1 MALFNRMNI
10 STRMLII
17 MLLSAIGFIAL
28 STMALVEIKTTMMED
43 RKTKI
48 RNLVEYAHTQLGFYD
63 TQVKAGKLTL
73 EQAQSLAKDALRA
86 ARYDGKE
93 YFWIND
99 FHPKTL
105 MHPIKPELEGKDQT
119 GNKDVNGKALYV
131 EFVNVVRAQ
140 GAGFVDY
147 YWSKPGSDAPV
158 PKLSYVKGFEPWGW
172 IIGTGIYIDDVDAA
186 FKKDAL
192 LLGSLSAVVLF
203 VLILLGYLV
212 RTSIVRQ
219 LGGEP
224 NEAAAIMHQVAAG
237 DLTASVSNA
246 PSDSLLGALD
256 NMVRTLRGLIGEI
269 NSGANQLVDNAEQI
283 KHASEEV
290 AIAAERQAD
299 ATSAMAAAIE
309 ELTVSSN
316 HISDSARETEHDS
329 HEAMSLAAQGSERVE
344 EATLAIK
351 NIAST
356 ATEVSARIH
365 ALEERATQVSSIA
378 NVIKDIAGQTNLL
391 ALNAAI
397 EAARAGEQGRGF
409 AVVADE
415 VRKLAERTSLA
426 TTEIEQMISGIQGE
440 TVDAVSAMNT
450 ALPEVERGVELAA
463 YASDS
468 LRSIEAGAHRTL
480 DRVGEVASATREQ
493 SAASTSIAQRVEDI
507 AQMVD
512 QTTATIRGT
521 ADSAGHLECI
531 ALNLKQQI
539 SRFKI

>member
-63 TQVKAGKLTL
+63 TQVKTGKLTL

-521 ADSAGHLECI
+521 ADSAGHLEGI

>member
-1 MALFNRMNI
+1 MALFNRMKI

-28 STMALVEIKTTMMED
+28 STMALVEIKTSMMED

-63 TQVKAGKLTL
+63 TQVKTGKLTL

-521 ADSAGHLECI
+521 ADSAGHLEGI

>member
-63 TQVKAGKLTL
+63 TQVKTGKLTL

-99 FHPKTL
+99 FHPTTL

>member
-1 MALFNRMNI
+1 MALFNRMKI

-99 FHPKTL
+99 FHPTTL

-521 ADSAGHLECI
+521 ADSAGHLEGI

>member
-63 TQVKAGKLTL
+63 TQVKTGKLTL

-99 FHPKTL
+99 FHPTTL

-521 ADSAGHLECI
+521 ADSAGHLEGI

>member
-1 MALFNRMNI
+1 MALFNRMKI

-28 STMALVEIKTTMMED
+28 STMALVEIKTSMMED

-521 ADSAGHLECI
+521 ADSAGHLEGI

>member
-1 MALFNRMNI
+1 MALFNRMKI

-28 STMALVEIKTTMMED
+28 STMALVEIKTSMMED

-131 EFVNVVRAQ
+131 EVVNVVRAQ

-192 LLGSLSAVVLF
+192 LLGSLSAVVLI

>member
-1 MALFNRMNI
+1 MALFNRMKI

-28 STMALVEIKTTMMED
+28 STMALVEIKTSMMED

>member
-1 MALFNRMNI
+1 MALFNRMKI

-28 STMALVEIKTTMMED
+28 STMALVEIKTSMMED

-192 LLGSLSAVVLF
+192 LLGSLSAAVLF

-521 ADSAGHLECI
+521 SDSAGHLEGI

>member
-28 STMALVEIKTTMMED
+28 STMALVEIKTSMMED

-63 TQVKAGKLTL
+63 TQVKTGKLTL

-521 ADSAGHLECI
+521 ADSAGHLEGI

>member
-1 MALFNRMNI
+1 MALFNRMKI

-28 STMALVEIKTTMMED
+28 STMALVEIKTSMMED

-192 LLGSLSAVVLF
+192 LLGSLSAVVLI

-521 ADSAGHLECI
+521 ADSAGHLEGI

>member
-1 MALFNRMNI
+1 
-10 STRMLII
+10 
-17 MLLSAIGFIAL
+17 
-28 STMALVEIKTTMMED
+28 MALVEIKTSMMED

-521 ADSAGHLECI
+521 ADSAGHLEGI

>member
-1 MALFNRMNI
+1 MALFNRMKI

-63 TQVKAGKLTL
+63 TQVKTGKLTL

-99 FHPKTL
+99 FHPTTL

-521 ADSAGHLECI
+521 ADSAGHLEGI

>member
-1 MALFNRMNI
+1 MALFNRMKI

-63 TQVKAGKLTL
+63 TQVKTGKLTL

-99 FHPKTL
+99 FHPTTL

-192 LLGSLSAVVLF
+192 LLGSLSAAVLF

>member
-1 MALFNRMNI
+1 MALFNRMKI

-28 STMALVEIKTTMMED
+28 STMALVEIKTSMMED

-63 TQVKAGKLTL
+63 AQVKSGKLTL
-73 EQAQSLAKDALRA
+73 EQAQAMAKDALRV
-86 ARYDGKE
+86 ARYDSKE

-99 FHPKTL
+99 FQPKTL

-172 IIGTGIYIDDVDAA
+172 IVGTGIYIDDVDAA

-192 LLGSLSAVVLF
+192 VLGSLSAVVLF
-203 VLILLGYLV
+203 VLIILGYLV

-224 NEAAAIMHQVAAG
+224 NEAAAVMHQVAAG

-256 NMVRTLRGLIGEI
+256 NMVRTLRGLISEI

-521 ADSAGHLECI
+521 ADSAGHLEGI